1 MAYMN
6 SGSGSLKL
14 AVSKGSSLIIR
25 NMSGSETVTG
35 SIALRE
41 DAYASLGAG
50 AVVYGPQPSDCEV
63 TISTTGTLD
72 YQVVAGDPTP
82 AQDILKVNPITN
94 TLDPA
99 SSAALAASGDGR
111 GHQSGR
117 FTTNEI

>member
-41 DAYASLGAG
+41 M
-50 AVVYGPQPSDCEV
+50 AVH
-63 TISTTGTLD
+63 I
-72 YQVVAGDPTP
+72 
-82 AQDILKVNPITN
+82 
-94 TLDPA
+94 PA
-99 SSAALAASGDGR
+99 SERSTVR
-111 GHQSGR
+111 
-117 FTTNEI
+117 T